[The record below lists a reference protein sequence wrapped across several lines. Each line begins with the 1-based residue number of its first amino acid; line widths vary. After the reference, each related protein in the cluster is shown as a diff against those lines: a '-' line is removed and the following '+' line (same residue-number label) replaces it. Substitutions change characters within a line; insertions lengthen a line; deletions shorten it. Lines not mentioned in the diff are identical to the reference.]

1 MKKKIT
7 EASKELSPIYLVDN
21 QSIKVLTIHGTN
33 DVWVP
38 YSQAKLLDQQLKEKH
53 KLDFSW
59 KETWYSKKFGQRIPR
74 KSLCIM
80 GFINKGNHDFSLKLP
95 LSK

>member
-1 MKKKIT
+1 MNDKVYVNKLMALRIWFHLGNKQEKKF
-7 EASKELSPIYLVDN
+7 LYPV
-21 QSIKVLTIHGTN
+21 IK
-33 DVWVP
+33 
-38 YSQAKLLDQQLKEKH
+38 QLKEKH